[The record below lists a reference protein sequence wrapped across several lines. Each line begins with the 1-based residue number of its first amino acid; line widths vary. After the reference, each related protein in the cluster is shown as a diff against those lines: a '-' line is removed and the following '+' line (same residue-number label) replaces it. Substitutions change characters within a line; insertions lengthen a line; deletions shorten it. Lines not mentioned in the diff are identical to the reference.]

1 MEPIIIQTQEKKWAA
16 WKVLAIWRGCFEL
29 EESSR
34 YTIPNSARPLHIKDG
49 ETFFVSLE
57 RPPVIS
63 EDGPGSVPRGACPP
77 LLGGSE
83 DASRRRYFTLAD
95 IARNGCFICAVQ
107 AKAKMTEITRLYTAV
122 KAVTRFKAKHKVK
135 CWHNRLLHG
144 NWIRLHPLNLEGLD
158 WNGGRQT
165 WPPETC
171 K

>member
-1 MEPIIIQTQEKKWAA
+1 MSARFDQRYTLERFPINSNMLYGTNYNPNTRKKMSCLKSAGDMEGLLRARRWGKSEIDL
-16 WKVLAIWRGCFEL
+16 LANQLI
-29 EESSR
+29 ESSR

-49 ETFFVSLE
+49 GTFFVSLE

-107 AKAKMTEITRLYTAV
+107 AKAK
-122 KAVTRFKAKHKVK
+122 K
-135 CWHNRLLHG
+135 
-144 NWIRLHPLNLEGLD
+144 
-158 WNGGRQT
+158 
-165 WPPETC
+165 
-171 K
+171 